1 MQNFTYHNPTKI
13 VFGKG
18 TIAELPKLIPAG
30 SRVLITYGGGSIKRN
45 GVYDQVK
52 KALQAYAV
60 FEFGGIEPN
69 PEYETCMKAVAL
81 GKREKVDFL
90 LAVGGGSVVDGTKF
104 IAAALKWKGPDPWD
118 IVRNRPPLQDAV
130 PMGCIITL
138 PATASEM
145 NMISVMSRR
154 QTATK
159 RSFRDPHVFPRFSIL
174 DPETTF
180 SLPERQMCNG
190 IADTFVHV
198 IEQYLTYDQRA
209 PLQDRQAEAI
219 LLTLFEEAEKARKN
233 PRDYDARASLMWC
246 ATQALNGHL
255 GCGVATDFATH
266 GIGHEITALYGLDHA
281 RTLAIVLPSLWRHQI
296 ERKKGKLAQL
306 GRRVFGLSG
315 DDRTVAE
322 GAIRRTEEWLHSL
335 GIGTTLKAHSI
346 PAEAAAAVAAKLEGQ
361 RLGEH
366 QAITSREV
374 AEILTMAAG

>member
-1 MQNFTYHNPTKI
+1 MQNFTYFNPTRI

-18 TIAELPKLIPAG
+18 MIGELPKLVPAG
-30 SRVLITYGGGSIKRN
+30 SRVLVVYGGGSIKKN
-45 GVYDQVK
+45 GVYDQVT
-52 KALQAYAV
+52 KALAGYTV
-60 FEFGGIEPN
+60 CEFGGIEPN

-104 IAAALKWKGPDPWD
+104 IAAALRWKGPEPWD
-118 IVRNRPPLQDAV
+118 IVKDRPPLEDAV
-130 PMGCIITL
+130 PFGSIITL

-154 QTATK
+154 ATNTK
-159 RSFRDPHVFPRFSIL
+159 RSFRDPLVFPRFSIL

-180 SLPERQMCNG
+180 SLPERQMNNG

-198 IEQYLTYDQRA
+198 IEQYLTYDQKA

-219 LLTLFEEAEKARKN
+219 LLTLLEEAEKVKKN

-255 GCGVATDFATH
+255 GCGVTADFACH
-266 GIGHEITALYGLDHA
+266 QIGHELTALYNLDHA
-281 RTLAIVLPSLWRHQI
+281 RTLAIVLPSLWRQQI

-306 GRRVFGLSG
+306 GRRVFGLAG
-315 DDRTVAE
+315 DDLSVASA
-322 GAIRRTEEWLHSL
+322 AIRRTEEWFHSL
-335 GIGTTLKAHSI
+335 GIGTTLKAHAI
-346 PAEAAAAVAAKLEGQ
+346 PAEAATVIARKLEG
-361 RLGEH
+361 LKFGEH
-366 QAITSREV
+366 QAITSRDV
-374 AEILTMAAG
+374 AEILAMASG

>member
-1 MQNFTYHNPTKI
+1 MQNFTYYNPTQI

-18 TIAELPKLIPAG
+18 MIAELPRLIPAG
-30 SRVLITYGGGSIKRN
+30 SRVLITYGGGSIKKN
-45 GVYDQVK
+45 GVYDQVT
-52 KALQAYAV
+52 KALAAYAV

-69 PEYETCMKAVAL
+69 PEYETCMRAVAL

-104 IAAALKWKGPDPWD
+104 IAAAIRWKGPEPWD
-118 IVRNRPPLQDAV
+118 IVKDRPPLDDAV
-130 PMGCIITL
+130 PMGSIITL

-154 QTATK
+154 ATGTK

-180 SLPERQMCNG
+180 SLPERQMNNG

-198 IEQYLTYDQRA
+198 IEQYLTYDQGA

-219 LLTLFEEAEKARKN
+219 LLTLFEQAERAGKN

-255 GCGVATDFATH
+255 GCGVTGDFATH
-266 GIGHEITALYGLDHA
+266 QIGHEITALYNLDHA
-281 RTLAIVLPSLWRHQI
+281 RTLAIVLPSLWRQQI

-306 GRRVFGLSG
+306 GRRVFGLTG
-315 DDRTVAE
+315 DDLTVANA
-322 GAIRRTEEWLHSL
+322 AIRRTEEWFHSL

-346 PAEAAAAVAAKLEGQ
+346 PSEAATLIPKKLEGQ
-361 RLGEH
+361 VFGEH
-366 QAITSREV
+366 KAITSRDI
-374 AEILTMAAG
+374 AEILAMAIG